1 MMYNNHEMIKA
12 TSIRIYPIL
21 ALVVVI
27 LCINSCGDTSTYN
40 TFTMEEGQARFSFE
54 YSSAFQLVEYSVSDK
69 YHLAGVTL
77 TGPIQ
82 KEIMD
87 YPSIEVIVNFEPDEY
102 SPDAETTLE
111 TWLTKASKSS
121 SFELWEKSEI
131 VVDNITAKQAIY
143 SETNIL
149 PIDRGGEEPPG
160 EIWRR
165 VHFDYNG
172 MIWTITLNSNYYTY
186 ETDNEI
192 FEHVLQT
199 FQILN

>member
-1 MMYNNHEMIKA
+1 MMRA
-12 TSIRIYPIL
+12 RLVGLFQLLAIL
-21 ALVVVI
+21 MSVLI
-27 LCINSCGDTSTYN
+27 IINGCGDSN
-40 TFTMEEGQARFSFE
+40 PNKSFTMEEGQARFSFE
-54 YSSAFQLVEYSVSDK
+54 YDSPFEILEYGEIEGRP
-69 YHLAGVTL
+69 YVTL
-77 TGPIQ
+77 TGPVQ
-82 KEIMD
+82 QEIND
-87 YPSIEVIVNFEPDEY
+87 YPSIGVYVFFPNEEY
-102 SPDAETTLE
+102 YPDAETTLE

-149 PIDRGGEEPPG
+149 PIDRGGEEVPK

-186 ETDNEI
+186 DTDNEI

-199 FQILN
+199 FQILD